1 MSSKVFLCSSSYPE
15 RNETLD
21 RIGIDVTDSISGF
34 VKSIGRNEILPF
46 LGAYQRLVYSYFFFK
61 KLIKRYKV
69 DFVLV
74 TGGSSLIPKDIAERT
89 IVYVHYPV
97 DLEVASEKYQSKILK
112 KWYIR
117 PWMFISNNLDYIKQ
131 STIITNSNYTKNAI
145 KSAWGMDS
153 VVIYPPCPQYSFPL
167 NDAQVKEDVVC
178 SIGRFTEEKRYETI
192 LEVARRLPDV
202 KFELVGSITPDKAWY
217 LDNLQKNSPKNVVFH
232 INATVDEKI
241 DVLKKS
247 KVMLHGFIGEHFGI
261 AYVEAMSAGII
272 PVAHDSGA
280 AKIDAII
287 EEKYR
292 YNNIEEAVD
301 SVKIA
306 LSSWSISESQRL
318 REYAKKFSAESFRNN
333 LGLFISKWLVDNGKR

>member
-1 MSSKVFLCSSSYPE
+1 M
-15 RNETLD
+15 
-21 RIGIDVTDSISGF
+21 
-34 VKSIGRNEILPF
+34 
-46 LGAYQRLVYSYFFFK
+46 
-61 KLIKRYKV
+61 

-112 KWYIR
+112 KLYIR

-131 STIITNSNYTKNAI
+131 STIITNSNYTKNKI
-145 KSAWGMDS
+145 KSAWGIDS

-167 NDAQVKEDVVC
+167 NDAQVKEDIFC

-192 LEVARRLPDV
+192 LEVAKILPDV

-217 LDNLQKNSPKNVVFH
+217 LDKLQKNSPKNVVFH
-232 INATVDEKI
+232 INATVDEKLG
-241 DVLKKS
+241 VLKKS
-247 KVMLHGFIGEHFGI
+247 KAILHGCIGEHFGI
-261 AYVEAMSAGII
+261 ASGEPMSAGII
-272 PVAHDSGA
+272 LVAHDSGA
-280 AKIDAII
+280 AQIDQII
-287 EEKYR
+287 DKKYR

-318 REYAKKFSAESFRNN
+318 REYARKFSAESFRNN
-333 LGLFISKWLVDNGKR
+333 LSLFISKWLVDNGKR